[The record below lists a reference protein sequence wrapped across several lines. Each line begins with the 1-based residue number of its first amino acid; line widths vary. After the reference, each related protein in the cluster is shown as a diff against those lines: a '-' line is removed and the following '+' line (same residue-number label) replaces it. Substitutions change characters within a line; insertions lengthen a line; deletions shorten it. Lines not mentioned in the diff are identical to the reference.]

1 MEASFVLIPC
11 TLHSRLNRTL
21 CLGGDGFDELVIYL
35 NDTYINGSNETGN
48 ATLNVCEFHHSGSG
62 LTYQIVAGP
71 VFNNLYPL
79 AGLFTG
85 FLADYGRR
93 TLWLSISLLFWS
105 VVTGITGFA
114 KVFWELVVLR
124 ALLAIG

>member
-1 MEASFVLIPC
+1 MSCISLFQPHRSEES
-11 TLHSRLNRTL
+11 
-21 CLGGDGFDELVIYL
+21 CLEEGNNV
-35 NDTYINGSNETGN
+35 TCRWAHTG
-48 ATLNVCEFHHSGSG
+48 AG

-85 FLADYGRR
+85 YLADYGRR
-93 TLWLSISLLFWS
+93 TLWLSLSLAFWS
-105 VVTGITGFA
+105 VMTGVTGFA
-114 KVFWELVVLR
+114 HTFWHLVVLR

>member
-1 MEASFVLIPC
+1 MVYYNES
-11 TLHSRLNRTL
+11 
-21 CLGGDGFDELVIYL
+21 
-35 NDTYINGSNETGN
+35 NDTI
-48 ATLNVCEFHHSGSG
+48 LHVCEFHHSGSG

-105 VVTGITGFA
+105 VITGLTGFA
-114 KVFWELVVLR
+114 KAFWHLVLLR